1 VWRSFQFWLQEKPW
15 RGRTFFI
22 LIVALNACAFYYN
35 YSRAPVYAFF
45 DLLFV
50 LFGIYFLFTTW

>member
-1 VWRSFQFWLQEKPW
+1 VEEKLW

-22 LIVALNACAFYYN
+22 LIVVLNAYGFYYN
-35 YSRAPVYAFF
+35 FSRAPVFAFF

-50 LFGIYFLFTTW
+50 VFSLYFLFKM